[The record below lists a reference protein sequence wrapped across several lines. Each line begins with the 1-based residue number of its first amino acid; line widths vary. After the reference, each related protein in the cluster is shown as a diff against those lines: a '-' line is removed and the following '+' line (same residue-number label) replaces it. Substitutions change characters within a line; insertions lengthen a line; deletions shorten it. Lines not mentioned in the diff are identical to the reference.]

1 MLYAIIRTLHKMII
15 EHHKW
20 LLFWFQWICH
30 DTDAHQETLEKGNA
44 MTQKKTLVNCMIIT
58 MKIILKH

>member
-1 MLYAIIRTLHKMII
+1 MLYAIILTLHKMII

-20 LLFWFQWICH
+20 LLFWFQWIWH

-44 MTQKKTLVNCMIIT
+44 MTKKELIN
-58 MKIILKH
+58 